1 MTLWLKVAVVVVS
14 TETKEGQVAVCL
26 RAKAAEMRIVLQ
38 EVVGVVRVKR
48 TTHGPCAIP
57 APGHIPVGI
66 PEHYSQ
72 DIVPKEKYK
81 GITFWPNKTPIG
93 PEKELEET
101 KYFTV
106 KSFFKS
112 R

>member
-1 MTLWLKVAVVVVS
+1 MTLWLKVAGVVVS
-14 TETKEGQVAVCL
+14 TETKEGQAAVCL
-26 RAKAAEMRIVLQ
+26 RAKVVEMQIVLQ
-38 EVVGVVRVKR
+38 EVAVVVRVKR

-57 APGHIPVGI
+57 APDHTPAVIQ
-66 PEHYSQ
+66 EHYSQ
-72 DIVPKEKYK
+72 DTVPKEKCK
-81 GITFWPNKTPIG
+81 DITFWPNKTPIG